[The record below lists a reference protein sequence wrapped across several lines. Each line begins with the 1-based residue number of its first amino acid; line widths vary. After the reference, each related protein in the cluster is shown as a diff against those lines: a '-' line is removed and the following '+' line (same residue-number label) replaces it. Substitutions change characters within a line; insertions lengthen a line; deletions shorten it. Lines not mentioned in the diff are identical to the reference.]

1 MFKKERE
8 VFQLMQK
15 IFLFYVE
22 GFKNMKL
29 GKRLWMLIL
38 IKLFVLLVVMK
49 WLFFPNFLA
58 TNFETDAQRA
68 DYVLEHLSNK

>member
-1 MFKKERE
+1 M
-8 VFQLMQK
+8 FQLIQK

-68 DYVLEHLSNK
+68 DYVLEQLSTQK

>member
-1 MFKKERE
+1 M
-8 VFQLMQK
+8 FQLIQK